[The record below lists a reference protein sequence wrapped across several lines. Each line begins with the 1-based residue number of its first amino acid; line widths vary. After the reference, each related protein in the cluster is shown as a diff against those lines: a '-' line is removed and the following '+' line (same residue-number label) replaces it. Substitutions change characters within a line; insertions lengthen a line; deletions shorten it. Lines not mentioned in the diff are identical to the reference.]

1 MSFFLHCRPDRL
13 HACVS
18 AALLLACAAVSAA
31 PAPIY
36 SCVDASGKRITSDRP
51 IAECHDRDQRV
62 LNADGSVKGVV
73 PPTPTADE
81 RAEAEARERQAI
93 TDRMMRQD
101 AVRRDRNLLARFPNE
116 AAHRKARE
124 AALDDSR
131 KSVRLSDNRI
141 ALLTKERKPL
151 LDEAEFYVGKPLP
164 AQLKMQLDANDAAV
178 KAQED
183 LRVNQQNEI
192 VRINALY
199 DVELER
205 LKSLWGGAQPGSMG
219 VLPAGSAASAPR
231 RATAPPLN
239 RASASAP
246 R

>member
-1 MSFFLHCRPDRL
+1 MAFECCDPLR
-13 HACVS
+13 AGTAA
-18 AALLLACAAVSAA
+18 AALLLACAAAVAA

-51 IAECHDRDQRV
+51 IIECHDRDQRV

-81 RAEAEARERQAI
+81 RAEAEARDRQAI

-124 AALDDSR
+124 GALDDSR
-131 KSVRLSDNRI
+131 KSVRLSEVRI

-151 LDEAEFYVGKPLP
+151 LDEAEFYIGKPLP
-164 AQLKMQLDANDAAV
+164 PLLKMQLDANDAAV

-205 LKSLWGGAQPGSMG
+205 LKSLWGGATPGSMG
-219 VLPAGSAASAPR
+219 VLPVTSAASAPPR
-231 RATAPPLN
+231 RAPVAPPVN

>member
-1 MSFFLHCRPDRL
+1 MAFDLRDPLRGCT
-13 HACVS
+13 A
-18 AALLLACAAVSAA
+18 AALLLACAAAAAA

-131 KSVRLSDNRI
+131 KSVRLSEVRI

-164 AQLKMQLDANDAAV
+164 PLLKMQLDANDAAV

-205 LKSLWGGAQPGSMG
+205 LKNLWGGALPGSMG
-219 VLPAGSAASAPR
+219 VLPVTSAASAPPR
-231 RATAPPLN
+231 RAPVVN

>member
-1 MSFFLHCRPDRL
+1 MKMGMVATLRTAGLPG
-13 HACVS
+13 
-18 AALLLACAAVSAA
+18 LLGLACALCAAA

-36 SCVDASGKRITSDRP
+36 SCVDSSGKRITSDRP

-93 TDRMMRQD
+93 TERMMRQD

-124 AALDDSR
+124 GALDDSR
-131 KSVRLSDNRI
+131 KSVRLSEVRI
-141 ALLTKERKPL
+141 AMLTKERKPL

-164 AQLKMQLDANDAAV
+164 GQLKMQLDANDAAV

-205 LKSLWGGAQPGSMG
+205 LKSLWGGALPGSMG
-219 VLPAGSAASAPR
+219 VLPVTSAASAPPR
-231 RATAPPLN
+231 RATPPPLN